1 MPSSG
6 VRLTNRDNFSNVFV
20 GPNVTFVKLTPQY
33 ESMEDPFVSVELI
46 KVAFSENKNKSFGE
60 LSLNSQLES
69 TISFA
74 YHEIAPPECP
84 ALLFLNL
91 ELDYNKILEINSGQ
105 HEAISSRTKH
115 LSKVKASLQGGFLG
129 SLPLE
134 YF

>member
-1 MPSSG
+1 VFSITDPSLLCAYEFL
-6 VRLTNRDNFSNVFV
+6 RL
-20 GPNVTFVKLTPQY
+20 
-33 ESMEDPFVSVELI
+33 
-46 KVAFSENKNKSFGE
+46 
-60 LSLNSQLES
+60 
-69 TISFA
+69 
-74 YHEIAPPECP
+74 HW
-84 ALLFLNL
+84 FLNL